1 RRARLPRARARPPA
15 GRGARHPRHVLRRLA
30 PGGLRPQGA
39 LRRDAVGEE
48 RSVIERIRRRLS
60 RRRYHEPVIVV
71 SGLPRSGTSMM
82 MRMLEAGGIA
92 PFTDG
97 GRAAA
102 GDNPEG
108 YYGFGRVRDLEN
120 DPDKTWV
127 AGARGRALKVI
138 SFLLRHLPHDNA
150 YRIVYMRRHLDEVLR
165 SQDKML
171 DRLGN
176 PAPGADREAM
186 KEAYR
191 NDIVAARLYA
201 RRQPFMEMIE
211 IDYRETVDDPAP
223 TARAANASLGGQLDE
238 AAMAGAVKES
248 LYRNR
253 A

>member
-1 RRARLPRARARPPA
+1 VLPDTL
-15 GRGARHPRHVLRRLA
+15 RHWLA
-30 PGGLRPQGA
+30 
-39 LRRDAVGEE
+39 
-48 RSVIERIRRRLS
+48 
-60 RRRYHEPVIVV
+60 RRRYGTPVYVV

-92 PFTDG
+92 PFSDG
-97 GRAAA
+97 ERTADI
-102 GDNPEG
+102 DNPEG
-108 YYGFGRVRDLEN
+108 YYEFERVKQLET
-120 DPDKTWV
+120 DPDKSWV
-127 AGARGRALKVI
+127 RQARGHALKVI
-138 SFLLRHLPHDNA
+138 SFLLRHLPADNA

-176 PAPGADREAM
+176 PSPGGDLEAM

-201 RRQPFMEMIE
+201 RKQPFMELIE
-211 IDYRETVDDPAP
+211 VHYAEAVADPAA
-223 TARAANASLGGQLDE
+223 TARRVNDFFGGGLDE
-238 AAMAGAVKES
+238 AAMAAAVKAD